1 MFIHLGENCI
11 IRKKDM
17 IGVFDIENTSTSKI
31 TRDYLNKMGK
41 EKKVVYVSYDMPKSF
56 VVTKDTVYISSL
68 ASQTLI
74 KRFGE
79 SFKDLALTA
88 NI

>member
-1 MFIHLGENCI
+1 MFIHLGENCV

-41 EKKVVYVSYDMPKSF
+41 EKRVVYVSSDMPKSF
-56 VVTKDTVYISSL
+56 VVTKDNVYISSL

-74 KRFGE
+74 KRYGE
-79 SFKDLALTA
+79 SFKD
-88 NI
+88 I